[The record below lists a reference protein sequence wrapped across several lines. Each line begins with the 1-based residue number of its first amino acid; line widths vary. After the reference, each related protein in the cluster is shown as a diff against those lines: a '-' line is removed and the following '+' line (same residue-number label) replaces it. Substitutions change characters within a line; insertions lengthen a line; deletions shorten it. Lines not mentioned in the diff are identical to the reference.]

1 MLQWKNARLIGVLVA
16 LGTLAAALGNWGW
29 ERFTWGW

>member
-16 LGTLAAALGNWGW
+16 LGSLAAAFGNWGW
-29 ERFTWGW
+29 EFFNWSW